1 LGSKSNEKRK
11 KQRLQLA
18 MKRIVED
25 NRNADRK
32 EGQGRSQITEK
43 EGKNLSENMHSVR
56 KQSGMETEK
65 T

>member
-1 LGSKSNEKRK
+1 MGSKSNEKRK
-11 KQRLQLA
+11 KERLQLA

-32 EGQGRSQITEK
+32 EGQGRTQITEK

>member
-11 KQRLQLA
+11 KERLQLA

-32 EGQGRSQITEK
+32 EGQGRTQITEK

>member
-1 LGSKSNEKRK
+1 
-11 KQRLQLA
+11 